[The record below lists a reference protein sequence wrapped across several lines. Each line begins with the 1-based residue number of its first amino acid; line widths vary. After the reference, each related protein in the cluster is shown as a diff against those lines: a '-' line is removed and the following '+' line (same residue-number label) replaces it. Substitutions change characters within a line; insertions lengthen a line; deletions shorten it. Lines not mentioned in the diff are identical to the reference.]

1 MRQSRVVFYRE
12 EKREQKE
19 GGRVGKM
26 EGTSSVFGAEILSLR
41 LACPQSVSKEGV
53 I

>member
-1 MRQSRVVFYRE
+1 VFYRE

-26 EGTSSVFGAEILSLR
+26 EVIASALGAEILSLR
-41 LACPQSVSKEGV
+41 QSCP
-53 I
+53 